1 MERDQKHYLIVK
13 PPSHLRAE
21 VEPRIDE
28 LYRITGIGKATILQR
43 FTGSALQ
50 VLKVSNASSTSSASK
65 AELNEIASKLIDVG
79 ILSTVISKN
88 DIDAFNRGYQIKSIE
103 LAKNHVK
110 LFTAEGDDKEFS
122 IDKDTKCIIV
132 VSTPSHHRIQ
142 SKRLARTALNDGAP
156 LPAYEI
162 LSTIFRNSP
171 VMSIFIEG
179 VPAQLRIDSRRFNHN
194 SLGDENR
201 QSAALNF
208 PFMIKEIQRVAEC
221 VTIETGY
228 GENNLPFL
236 NINDKDFYREFSKYS
251 AFIALAYADGIFT
264 IPSPYGGLLEI
275 PVIKELGS
283 IMWGGPFI
291 NVGGKGDTSKKIE
304 EATIAP
310 KRSLLKPPPEAPV
323 KVNFRHNPLKLFTK
337 FSATH
342 AGIKLRTLGPS
353 LIIYPLSLLTIL
365 PVMLSSIIDSIV
377 FVPIAVAPLGL
388 ILFTHSFTLIGRKRA
403 IENCPTSRVKTMP
416 MGEVEVTGRAR
427 ARYCLRAP
435 FSMTE
440 CAYYSYKLYERVH
453 TRNGPKE
460 VLREWGHSGNIPFY
474 LEDLHDKD
482 ERAIILSKDAIIKA
496 GRSETFR
503 GDALSAILTG
513 LSNTTSNRRVV
524 ETTIP
529 IGSKLYIMGFAH
541 RLITTRREKR
551 AGFTEKLKAL
561 KNNRALLLK
570 KYDTDHDG
578 KIDEEEWSRAVKD
591 LEDEALVERLN
602 RKKKDDIAI
611 GAHPTGGLFYISDR
625 AEESIIGSMKWRI
638 PLFLI
643 LGIAGTSLGG
653 LYILKLFGNKDI
665 LDKLSA
671 FIN

>member
-13 PPSHLRAE
+13 PISDLRAE

-28 LYRITGIGKATILQR
+28 LRRITGIGKATLLQR

-50 VLKVSNASSTSSASK
+50 VLKVSNASSNSK
-65 AELNEIASKLIDVG
+65 AELNEIASKLIDAG

-88 DIDAFNRGYQIKSIE
+88 DIDAFSRGYQIRSIE
-103 LAKNHVK
+103 LTKNNVR
-110 LFTAEGDDKEFS
+110 LFTTEGNDKEFL
-122 IDKDTKCIIV
+122 IDKNTKCIIV

-179 VPAQLRIDSRRFNHN
+179 VPAQLRIDSRRFNYN

-208 PFMIKEIQRVAEC
+208 PFMIKEIQRVAES

-236 NINDKDFYREFSKYS
+236 DINDKDFYREFSKYS

-264 IPSPYGGLLEI
+264 IPSGYGGVLEI

-283 IMWGGPFI
+283 ILWGGPFI
-291 NVGGKGDTSKKIE
+291 ESSTGQKPKKKAE
-304 EATIAP
+304 ELRAP
-310 KRSLLKPPPEAPV
+310 KRSSLKPPPEAPI
-323 KVNFRHNPLKLFTK
+323 KVSFRHNPLKLFTK

-377 FVPIAVAPLGL
+377 FIPIAVAPIGL

-427 ARYCLRAP
+427 ARYYLRAP

-513 LSNTTSNRRVV
+513 LSNTKSNRRVV

-529 IGSKLYIMGFAH
+529 TGSKLYIMGFAH

-551 AGFTEKLKAL
+551 SGFTKKLIEL
-561 KNNRALLLK
+561 KNDKGLLLK

-578 KIDEEEWSRAVKD
+578 KIDEEEWSSAVKD
-591 LEDEALVERLN
+591 LEEEALVERLH
-602 RKKKDDIAI
+602 REKKDDIAI